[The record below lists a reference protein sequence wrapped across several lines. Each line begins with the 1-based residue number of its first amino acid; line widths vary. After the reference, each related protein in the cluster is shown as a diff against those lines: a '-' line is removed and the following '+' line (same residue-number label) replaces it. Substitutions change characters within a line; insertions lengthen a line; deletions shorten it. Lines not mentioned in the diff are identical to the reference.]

1 LIGNSDYLIIAQTV
15 NSWHCLNGIE
25 TIGDEDIL
33 YFFASLE
40 LERYSQVFRPRAESI
55 LVAHKTAVD
64 SSALILLMERV
75 TETTVNFT
83 NV

>member
-15 NSWHCLNGIE
+15 NSCHCLNEIE
-25 TIGDEDIL
+25 TLGDEDIL
-33 YFFASLE
+33 YFFVSLE
-40 LERYSQVFRPRAESI
+40 LERYSQIFRPRAESI

-64 SSALILLMERV
+64 SSALILLMECV
-75 TETTVNFT
+75 AETIVNYA